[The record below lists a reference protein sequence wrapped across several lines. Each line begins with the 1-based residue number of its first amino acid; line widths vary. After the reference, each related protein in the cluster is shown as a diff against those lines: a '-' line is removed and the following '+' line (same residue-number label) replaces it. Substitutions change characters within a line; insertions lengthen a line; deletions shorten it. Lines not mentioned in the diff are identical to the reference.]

1 LFKKL
6 LGVAAASAA
15 SVLVLAGCAGGSTAT
30 PTDTSTPTDSETAVA
45 GGLIGVSM
53 PTQSSTRWISDGE
66 SIKAEM
72 EAQGFEVDLQFA
84 EDDIPTQVAQL
95 EAMLTKGAKALIIAA
110 IDGTQLTDVLQAA
123 ADAGVPVI
131 AYDRLIRDSENV
143 DYYATFDNF
152 KVGVQ
157 QATSLL
163 VGMGVYA
170 SEEST
175 SADGPN
181 AAGPWNIELV
191 AGSLDDNN
199 AFFFFDGA
207 MSVLQPLIDSGV
219 LVVKSGQTA
228 IEQVA
233 TLRWDGAVAQDRM
246 EDILVSSY
254 ADGSKV
260 HGVLSPYDG
269 LSRGIIAALVD
280 AGYTAD
286 DLPTITG
293 QDAEVLSVKSMLAG
307 EQYSTIFK
315 DTRELAKVA
324 SAMAIAILNGTEP
337 EVNDTTTY
345 DNGVKV
351 VPSFLLTPYI
361 VTVDNY
367 QELLIDSGYIA
378 EADLGAWTLFGAYCP
393 RTQME
398 TPMWATCWPPIAATP
413 WFRLPAAWWPLSAFR
428 IWWWSKPPML
438 C

>member
-1 LFKKL
+1 MFKKL
-6 LGVAAASAA
+6 LGIAATTVAAA
-15 SVLVLAGCAGGSTAT
+15 LVLSGCAS
-30 PTDTSTPTDSETAVA
+30 TSTPAETTDGAAVE

-66 SIKAEM
+66 SIKSEL
-72 EAQGFEVDLQFA
+72 EGQGYQVDLQYA

-123 ADAGVPVI
+123 KDAGVPVI
-131 AYDRLIRDSENV
+131 SYDRLIRDSENV

-157 QATSLL
+157 QATSML

-170 SEEST
+170 SEDST

-181 AAGPWNIELV
+181 AAGPWNIELF

-199 AFFFFDGA
+199 AFFFFNGA

-219 LVVKSGQTA
+219 LVVKSGQTT

-233 TLRWDGAVAQDRM
+233 TLRWDGAVAQKRM
-246 EDILVSSY
+246 EDILVGNY
-254 ADGSKV
+254 ADGSTV
-260 HGVLSPYDG
+260 QGVLSPYDG
-269 LSRGIIAALVD
+269 LSRGIIAALTD
-280 AGYTAD
+280 AGYSKM
-286 DLPTITG
+286 PTIVG
-293 QDAEVLSVKSMLAG
+293 QDAEVLSVKAMLAG

-324 SAMAIAILNGTEP
+324 AGMALAILKGETP
-337 EVNDTTTY
+337 ETNDTTTY

-351 VPSFLLTPYI
+351 VPSYLLTPYI

-367 QELLIDSGYIA
+367 KELLIDSGYIN
-378 EADLGAWTLFGAYCP
+378 EADLG
-393 RTQME
+393 
-398 TPMWATCWPPIAATP
+398 
-413 WFRLPAAWWPLSAFR
+413 
-428 IWWWSKPPML
+428 
-438 C
+438 

>member
-6 LGVAAASAA
+6 LGIAATTVAAA
-15 SVLVLAGCAGGSTAT
+15 LVLSGCASS
-30 PTDTSTPTDSETAVA
+30 STPAETTDGAAVE

-66 SIKAEM
+66 SIKAEL
-72 EAQGFEVDLQFA
+72 EGQGFEVDLQYA
-84 EDDIPTQVAQL
+84 EDDIPTQVNQL
-95 EAMLTKGAKALIIAA
+95 EGMLTKGAKALIIAA

-123 ADAGVPVI
+123 KDAGVPVI
-131 AYDRLIRDSENV
+131 SYDRLIRDSENV

-157 QATSLL
+157 QATSML

-170 SEEST
+170 SEDST

-181 AAGPWNIELV
+181 AAGPWNIELF

-199 AFFFFDGA
+199 AFFFFNGA

-219 LVVKSGQTA
+219 LVVKSGQTT

-233 TLRWDGAVAQDRM
+233 TLRWDGAVAQKRM
-246 EDILVSSY
+246 EDILVGNY
-254 ADGSKV
+254 ADGSQV

-269 LSRGIIAALVD
+269 LSRGIIAALTD
-280 AGYTAD
+280 AGYSKM
-286 DLPTITG
+286 PTIVG
-293 QDAEVLSVKSMLAG
+293 QDAEVLSVKAMLAG

-324 SAMAIAILNGTEP
+324 AGMALAILKGETP
-337 EVNDTTTY
+337 ETNDTTTY

-351 VPSFLLTPYI
+351 VPSYLLTPYI

-367 QELLIDSGYIA
+367 KELLIDSGYIN
-378 EADLGAWTLFGAYCP
+378 EADLG
-393 RTQME
+393 
-398 TPMWATCWPPIAATP
+398 
-413 WFRLPAAWWPLSAFR
+413 
-428 IWWWSKPPML
+428 
-438 C
+438 

>member
-367 QELLIDSGYIA
+367 QQLLIDSGYIA
-378 EADLGAWTLFGAYCP
+378 EADLG
-393 RTQME
+393 
-398 TPMWATCWPPIAATP
+398 
-413 WFRLPAAWWPLSAFR
+413 
-428 IWWWSKPPML
+428 
-438 C
+438 